1 MAKRVAKRETN
12 AERGGYKEF
21 RCNGFTVL
29 VPRSV
34 SKVWGKNAERRLRE
48 DVRRFVVRHARIFAG
63 AIRALMKDKS
73 PVAPKDMG
81 NLPAKELKRMGYH
94 PKSK

>member
-21 RCNGFTVL
+21 RCNGFTVM

-48 DVRRFVVRHARIFAG
+48 DVRRFVVRHARMFAG

-73 PVAPKDMG
+73 PLAPERDGELAREKAEKNG
-81 NLPAKELKRMGYH
+81 LP
-94 PKSK
+94 PKK